1 MSEMTL
7 EQFKQQFVD
16 AECDEKR
23 LVILSGLI
31 EEAYD
36 CKNELTE
43 LKAKIKELKDKG
55 ARFTIIA
62 RREKLLVQKRQNYT
76 NMIGRICKETKK
88 AVTEAVDFGEGLE
101 DYE

>member
-1 MSEMTL
+1 MSELTL

-23 LVILSGLI
+23 LIILSGLI

-36 CKNELTE
+36 CKNELAE

-55 ARFTIIA
+55 AKFSVIA
-62 RREKLLVQKRQNYT
+62 KRERLLVQKRQNYT

-88 AVTEAVDFGEGLE
+88 TVAEVVDFGEGLE